1 MASLN
6 LTLNT
11 SDFSAATLTSTF
23 EQAGQQQL
31 IMRRLETLLARLNG
45 GNSTGTF
52 TISVLDNQG
61 YAAGTIT
68 CASVQAGDTVT
79 VGATTVTAHAT
90 DTTSTTFALGASNT
104 ACADNLVT
112 CLGLNATIA
121 AQVSAAAVSGVC
133 TITSR
138 VGGVIG
144 NALNLASSNNTRLAK
159 VAFSGGT
166 ADATALTY
174 TF

>member
-6 LTLNT
+6 LTLST
-11 SDFSAATLTSTF
+11 SDYSASTLTSTF
-23 EQAGQQQL
+23 EQVGQQQT

-45 GNSTGTF
+45 GNSSGTF

-61 YAAGTIT
+61 FAAGTIT
-68 CASVQAGDTVT
+68 AASVQAGDTVT

-90 DTTSTTFALGASNT
+90 ITDSTRFALGASDT
-104 ACADNLVT
+104 ACAANLAT
-112 CLGLNATIA
+112 CLGLNATVA
-121 AQVSAAAVSGVC
+121 AQVSASATSGVC
-133 TITSR
+133 TITSL

-159 VAFSGGT
+159 VAFSGGS